1 MVYIRWDESSPGVH
15 RLFLTSPWK
24 ATSKA
29 NLSSMGLNSLCMDL
43 HQVSALASKGFE
55 MFWVQV
61 KVLQHELQINRALVA
76 IDHLVGKTLQLEP
89 SDWNNVASSFLN
101 SRWLEWD
108 KGELWAQVFS
118 AHISTI
124 YKKKK
129 KKVYYLTMI
138 IIIYMFF
145 FDLF

>member
-1 MVYIRWDESSPGVH
+1 
-15 RLFLTSPWK
+15 
-24 ATSKA
+24 
-29 NLSSMGLNSLCMDL
+29 MGLNSLCMDL

-129 KKVYYLTMI
+129 KKFI
-138 IIIYMFF
+138 I
-145 FDLF
+145 